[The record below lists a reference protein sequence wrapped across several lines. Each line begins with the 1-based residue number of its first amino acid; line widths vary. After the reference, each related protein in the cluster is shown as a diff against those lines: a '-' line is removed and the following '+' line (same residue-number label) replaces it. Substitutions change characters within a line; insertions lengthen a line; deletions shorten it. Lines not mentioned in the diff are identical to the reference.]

1 MDATESQNFSAQI
14 LEHVLNTQKAV
25 KKAGGLFYQY
35 RPCRRDDFTVYD
47 IENIRHRVVYA
58 QTPLNMNDPFDSN
71 IGFSE
76 DKLYDELIDLVL
88 NVFDA
93 SDEIKSIIGFVVKF
107 DLLSEF
113 TQLITA
119 LNNLKKQIS
128 VMKKSMRK
136 EHLSYYDFFRSFHAQ
151 IYAKLPKML
160 RCIFPKPVF
169 QQFGLLVGKLEE
181 VEITEENINEIL
193 GSKEKFDVVK
203 QQIIEIRDTKY
214 IPLFKQFLSKI
225 NVSCFSVSG
234 WDNALMWSH
243 YANSYSGICV
253 EYDFSD
259 VSQITTILKPVKYSK
274 KRPTIALKDFGV
286 ASIVKTEQG
295 EYQFV
300 RRDFNI
306 INIIDYL
313 CIKDTVW
320 EYEKEWR
327 FICPVSEPNK
337 PNFIEI
343 PKIKSITFGVNVDP
357 LCKQLLLD
365 VCNEGNIEC
374 YELKLGE
381 SDFKIGRVKIDSSKE
396 MFDSNNMA
404 NYMLLLA
411 NDIEIKVKKCNEM
424 LDKIR
429 RMQSAEDFDAE
440 TAMYANQYMIDY
452 ISDAYYWKLGVNRLL
467 LKYPDITNTFDIGK
481 LQEQAKGTDERV
493 REMREYCLS
502 IGVSL
507 VGLLCNTNTTLSD
520 MKKIGHQLT
529 RMKALTDRYAE
540 MHWLMSF

>member
-1 MDATESQNFSAQI
+1 MNTIENQDFSAQI
-14 LEHVLNTQKAV
+14 LEHVLHTQKAV

-58 QTPLNMNDPFDSN
+58 QTPLNMNDPFDSK

-93 SDEIKSIIGFVVKF
+93 SDELKSIIGFVVKF
-107 DLLSEF
+107 DLLGEF
-113 TQLITA
+113 TQLIIA
-119 LNNLKKQIS
+119 LNDLKKQILL
-128 VMKKSMRK
+128 MKKAMHK
-136 EHLSYYDFFRSFHAQ
+136 EHLSYYDFFRSFHSQ

-160 RCIFPKPVF
+160 KGVFPKQVY
-169 QQFGLLVGKLEE
+169 QQFGLLIGKLED
-181 VEITEENINEIL
+181 VDITEDNINELL
-193 GSKEKFDVVK
+193 GSKEKFDAVK
-203 QQIIEIRDTKY
+203 RQIIEIRDTKY
-214 IPLFKQFLSKI
+214 IPLFKHFLSTI

-259 VSQITTILKPVKYSK
+259 VSQITTILKSVKYSK

-286 ASIVKTEQG
+286 ASVNKSEQG

-300 RRDFNI
+300 QCDFNLF
-306 INIIDYL
+306 NIIDYL
-313 CIKDTVW
+313 CVKDTVW

-337 PNFIEI
+337 HNFIEI

-381 SDFKIGRVKIDSSKE
+381 SDFKIDRVKIDSSQE
-396 MFDSNNMA
+396 MFDVNNMA

-411 NDIEIKVKKCNEM
+411 NDIEVKVKKCNEM
-424 LDKIR
+424 LEKIQ
-429 RMQSAEDFDAE
+429 RMQNAEDFDAE
-440 TAMYANQYMIDY
+440 AVMYANQYLIDY

-467 LKYPDITNTFDIGK
+467 SKYPDITNTFDIGK

-493 REMREYCLS
+493 SEMREYCLS

-507 VGLLCNTNTTLSD
+507 VGLLCNTNMTVSD
-520 MKKIGHQLT
+520 MKKIGQQLT

-540 MHWLMSF
+540 MRWLISF

>member
-1 MDATESQNFSAQI
+1 MNTIENQDFSAQI
-14 LEHVLNTQKAV
+14 LEHVLHTQKAV

-58 QTPLNMNDPFDSN
+58 QTPLNMNDPFDSK

-93 SDEIKSIIGFVVKF
+93 SDELKSIIGFVVKF
-107 DLLSEF
+107 DLLGEF
-113 TQLITA
+113 TQLIIA
-119 LNNLKKQIS
+119 LNDLKKQILL
-128 VMKKSMRK
+128 MKKAMHK
-136 EHLSYYDFFRSFHAQ
+136 EHLSYYDFFRSFHSQ

-160 RCIFPKPVF
+160 KGVFPKQVY
-169 QQFGLLVGKLEE
+169 QQFGLLIGKLED
-181 VEITEENINEIL
+181 VDITEDNINELL
-193 GSKEKFDVVK
+193 GSKEKFDAVK
-203 QQIIEIRDTKY
+203 RQIIEIRDTKY
-214 IPLFKQFLSKI
+214 IPLFKHFLSTI

-259 VSQITTILKPVKYSK
+259 VSQITTILKSVKYSK

-286 ASIVKTEQG
+286 ASVKKSEQG

-300 RRDFNI
+300 QCDFNLF
-306 INIIDYL
+306 NIIDYL
-313 CIKDTVW
+313 CVKDTVW

-337 PNFIEI
+337 HNFIEI

-381 SDFKIGRVKIDSSKE
+381 SDFKIDRVKIDSSQE
-396 MFDSNNMA
+396 MFDVNNMA

-411 NDIEIKVKKCNEM
+411 NDIEVKVKKCNEM
-424 LDKIR
+424 LEKIQ
-429 RMQSAEDFDAE
+429 RMQNAEDFDAE
-440 TAMYANQYMIDY
+440 AVMYANQYLIDY

-467 LKYPDITNTFDIGK
+467 SKYPDITNTFDIGK

-493 REMREYCLS
+493 SEMREYCLS

-507 VGLLCNTNTTLSD
+507 VGLLCNTNMTVSD
-520 MKKIGHQLT
+520 MKKIGQQLT

-540 MHWLMSF
+540 MRWLISF

>member
-274 KRPTIALKDFGV
+274 KRPTIALKDF
-286 ASIVKTEQG
+286 
-295 EYQFV
+295 
-300 RRDFNI
+300 R
-306 INIIDYL
+306 
-313 CIKDTVW
+313 
-320 EYEKEWR
+320 
-327 FICPVSEPNK
+327 SE
-337 PNFIEI
+337 EHT
-343 PKIKSITFGVNVDP
+343 S
-357 LCKQLLLD
+357 
-365 VCNEGNIEC
+365 
-374 YELKLGE
+374 EL
-381 SDFKIGRVKIDSSKE
+381 
-396 MFDSNNMA
+396 
-404 NYMLLLA
+404 
-411 NDIEIKVKKCNEM
+411 
-424 LDKIR
+424 
-429 RMQSAEDFDAE
+429 QS
-440 TAMYANQYMIDY
+440 Q
-452 ISDAYYWKLGVNRLL
+452 R
-467 LKYPDITNTFDIGK
+467 
-481 LQEQAKGTDERV
+481 
-493 REMREYCLS
+493 
-502 IGVSL
+502 
-507 VGLLCNTNTTLSD
+507 
-520 MKKIGHQLT
+520 
-529 RMKALTDRYAE
+529 
-540 MHWLMSF
+540 